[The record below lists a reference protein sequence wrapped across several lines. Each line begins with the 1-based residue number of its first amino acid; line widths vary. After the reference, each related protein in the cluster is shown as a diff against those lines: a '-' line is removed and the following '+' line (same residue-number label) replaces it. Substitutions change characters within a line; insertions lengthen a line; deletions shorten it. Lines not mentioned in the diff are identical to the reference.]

1 MDEIFRTAFYQRHNI
16 ALNVGTDNYSSRLSF
31 SFDNDEGVLI
41 NTYNKNYAIRYN
53 GKFDLNKWVSISE
66 DLVWKNTENRSK
78 DTNDAYTGPVLSE
91 FICRQVLLSIIRWMV
106 LGEVLLRRILNT

>member
-1 MDEIFRTAFYQRHNI
+1 M
-16 ALNVGTDNYSSRLSF
+16 
-31 SFDNDEGVLI
+31 I

-78 DTNDAYTGPVLSE
+78 DTNDAYTGPVLSA
-91 FICRQVLLSIIRWMV
+91 IYMPAGKLQALYYIGYLQTGSAPHIAGSIKTV
-106 LGEVLLRRILNT
+106 FSSQ

>member
-1 MDEIFRTAFYQRHNI
+1 M
-16 ALNVGTDNYSSRLSF
+16 
-31 SFDNDEGVLI
+31 I

-78 DTNDAYTGPVLSE
+78 DTNDAYTGPVLSAIYMPASATVYNPLDGTWGGTTTE
-91 FICRQVLLSIIRWMV
+91 DPEYIAK
-106 LGEVLLRRILNT
+106 